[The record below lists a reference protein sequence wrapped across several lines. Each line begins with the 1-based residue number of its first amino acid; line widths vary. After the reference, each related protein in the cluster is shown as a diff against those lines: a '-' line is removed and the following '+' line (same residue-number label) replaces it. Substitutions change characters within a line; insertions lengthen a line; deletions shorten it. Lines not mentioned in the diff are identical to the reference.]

1 MEAMVYVVFGQW
13 HGIMM
18 ASFPFVFQT
27 KKHPPNHIK
36 RPMNAF
42 MVWSQ
47 LERRKIVE
55 VNPDKHNAEISK
67 ELGRRWKLL
76 SEVDRQP
83 YIDEAERLRL
93 LHQKEYPDY
102 KYKPRKKVKPPT
114 SRMKNGDRRSR
125 RGRRGGSATSR
136 SGGTPR
142 NNRNPLQ
149 DSSEANN
156 SEEEE
161 EKSPMATARRTY
173 PSSLEQRLTSPLA
186 SHQGQTTSYQLTQ
199 RDDFLTAY
207 NLSRM
212 AKVPEVGVLSP
223 TSGYETSLYQ
233 SQQHPPPHY
242 KLSPPPQH
250 QTILHSLHGRHH
262 GHHSSSSTSTGHTQQ
277 TFDDLDSITDLI
289 PLPAGF
295 KVDVDVIHH
304 VESTWDANNPAAVVA
319 TGGHIPTSSP
329 SVSSHGDSTHVSV
342 PVKSAGTT
350 DGSYEFNSGLVL
362 SDFGPNGSDWLDNM
376 IQI

>member
-1 MEAMVYVVFGQW
+1 MKTQ
-13 HGIMM
+13 
-18 ASFPFVFQT
+18 P
-27 KKHPPNHIK
+27 
-36 RPMNAF
+36 
-42 MVWSQ
+42 
-47 LERRKIVE
+47 
-55 VNPDKHNAEISK
+55 
-67 ELGRRWKLL
+67 RRWKLL

-125 RGRRGGSATSR
+125 RGRRGGSAR
-136 SGGTPR
+136 AVAEV
-142 NNRNPLQ
+142 
-149 DSSEANN
+149 SSEANN
-156 SEEEE
+156 SEDDD
-161 EKSPMATARRTY
+161 EKSPIATARRTY

-212 AKVPEVGVLSP
+212 AKVPE
-223 TSGYETSLYQ
+223 
-233 SQQHPPPHY
+233 
-242 KLSPPPQH
+242 
-250 QTILHSLHGRHH
+250 
-262 GHHSSSSTSTGHTQQ
+262 SSTSTSTGHTQQ

-329 SVSSHGDSTHVSV
+329 SVSSPSGSSHASAPRRVVRLLRMDPTSSPPDWCYLILVPRVRLAGQHDPDLAVFTQHFSITLERKDTTLNFTKTHTIPPTYLSIHSFINPDSLPTYQPPTQPTLLWILYFFDRLLHYHLELSWKFPCKVISQIA
-342 PVKSAGTT
+342 PTT
-350 DGSYEFNSGLVL
+350 NDS
-362 SDFGPNGSDWLDNM
+362 
-376 IQI
+376 